1 MLAIYCRTSKLKKKD
16 NDQSIPSQKEE
27 GVKFALANG
36 FDYHFFVDEGI
47 SGTKEEIDDRP
58 EFAEMLSGI
67 NKGKFIGVYCI
78 DQSRIERNSSVWNL
92 FVGYMLTNNC
102 KYYPAGTLFDL
113 NEPHNILIAN
123 IISAT
128 NQFYA
133 ALTSRKVK
141 LANDRKVKEGKTHGQ
156 LPFGYKRNQFG
167 KYEIDENQSSIVR
180 RIFNECISEKGVYSI
195 ANGLNNDD
203 VPTKY
208 NQFEGDIV
216 RKDKYTNKLTKFKKE
231 KVKWRGNVIY
241 DMIKNPIYKGV
252 RIWKD
257 VEVSKVPQIVSEQI
271 WEKANS
277 NLKINK
283 KNVGKKEEYHY
294 LLNGLIYCSDC
305 NSEFRGKKRLKG
317 NDNSYKCKGVRTP
330 NRICNNSRGISLPK
344 FESFILKHLFESK
357 ELKEMLINSVIKDSE
372 NDYLLKKLQKL
383 RDKEK
388 ELTRRR
394 DRAYKLLLEEEFE
407 NDKTIKSDLI
417 SSKKQLDEL
426 KDSIESVEIKIF
438 ERENKIRN
446 NRAKS
451 IIEGFSIENDFNSIK
466 KAVHSLIDKIII
478 KHIKV
483 GNKGGFVINI
493 HYRNYEEYSLFTT
506 DYGALKWNWEQFYRT
521 SANNEE
527 QLKEDKEILEGLYDM
542 FDIPNNKLTELKKE
556 IEDSNLFDESTK
568 NDILKSLEGEFK
580 GFEQLTFMN
589 QKIVLSKDE
598 LVNFD

>member
-180 RIFNECISEKGVYSI
+180 RIFKECISEKGVYSI

-208 NQFEGDIV
+208 NQFEGEIV

-241 DMIKNPIYKGV
+241 DMI
-252 RIWKD
+252 
-257 VEVSKVPQIVSEQI
+257 
-271 WEKANS
+271 
-277 NLKINK
+277 
-283 KNVGKKEEYHY
+283 
-294 LLNGLIYCSDC
+294 
-305 NSEFRGKKRLKG
+305 
-317 NDNSYKCKGVRTP
+317 
-330 NRICNNSRGISLPK
+330 
-344 FESFILKHLFESK
+344 
-357 ELKEMLINSVIKDSE
+357 
-372 NDYLLKKLQKL
+372 
-383 RDKEK
+383 
-388 ELTRRR
+388 
-394 DRAYKLLLEEEFE
+394 
-407 NDKTIKSDLI
+407 
-417 SSKKQLDEL
+417 
-426 KDSIESVEIKIF
+426 
-438 ERENKIRN
+438 
-446 NRAKS
+446 
-451 IIEGFSIENDFNSIK
+451 
-466 KAVHSLIDKIII
+466 
-478 KHIKV
+478 
-483 GNKGGFVINI
+483 
-493 HYRNYEEYSLFTT
+493 
-506 DYGALKWNWEQFYRT
+506 
-521 SANNEE
+521 
-527 QLKEDKEILEGLYDM
+527 
-542 FDIPNNKLTELKKE
+542 
-556 IEDSNLFDESTK
+556 
-568 NDILKSLEGEFK
+568 
-580 GFEQLTFMN
+580 
-589 QKIVLSKDE
+589 
-598 LVNFD
+598 